1 MPYSEVE
8 AKFLGPGKEQTR
20 EPCYKKLKSAADDG
34 VSPFE
39 VVLIFTESKKNPEII
54 GSRWP
59 PLTSEDVFVLRKT
72 KPVQMC

>member
-34 VSPFE
+34 VSP
-39 VVLIFTESKKNPEII
+39 
-54 GSRWP
+54 
-59 PLTSEDVFVLRKT
+59 LRGGPDIHRIQENQFSSHFPSNKMSAKT
-72 KPVQMC
+72 